1 LNPQKLDAVAYPA
14 YLLNL
19 NQYNME
25 QPYYDKNGVEIQ
37 EGDLLKVYHFRHY
50 LRRRKMYMYHVAVI
64 EQDHWGGKEYY
75 ADKSHYWLK
84 AVADKDRIIKGTEII
99 FKQDWE
105 NEEKLRATGRKRLKK
120 VLPF

>member
-1 LNPQKLDAVAYPA
+1 
-14 YLLNL
+14 
-19 NQYNME
+19 MIE
-25 QPYYDKNGVEIQ
+25 SPYYDKNGVEIQ

-64 EQDHWGGKEYY
+64 EQEHWAAKEYY

-84 AVADKDRIIKGTEII
+84 AVADKDRIINGTEII
-99 FKQDWE
+99 YKPDWE
-105 NEEKLRATGRKRLKK
+105 NEEKFRSQGRKRLKK